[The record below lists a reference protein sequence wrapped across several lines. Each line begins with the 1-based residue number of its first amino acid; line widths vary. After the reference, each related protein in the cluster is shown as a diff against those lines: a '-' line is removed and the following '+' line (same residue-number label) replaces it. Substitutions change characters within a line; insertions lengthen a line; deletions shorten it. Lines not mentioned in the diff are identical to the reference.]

1 MSLLSLGRF
10 TFSWGPSAIPSG
22 VACIKKAKGDRKARA
37 GDPDVRDSITR
48 SPWGVSPQGLFGWVP
63 GAWAASCSVSVFF
76 LGYVVL
82 DYGLSLLQKK
92 HRLINELEMSGELVR
107 QLTLGEKAFVG
118 ILDSNF
124 LSAYEKR
131 CLKVRIRMNR

>member
-1 MSLLSLGRF
+1 MTG
-10 TFSWGPSAIPSG
+10 
-22 VACIKKAKGDRKARA
+22 KRA
-37 GDPDVRDSITR
+37 ECHEARDSITR
-48 SPWGVSPQGLFGWVP
+48 SPCGTPCGPQGLFGWVP

-92 HRLINELEMSGELVR
+92 QTLINELEMSGDLVR
-107 QLTLGEKAFVG
+107 QLTVGEKAFVG